1 MPLEVLTVAGT
12 FVLAIIS
19 FNVALIAL
27 DIVEHV
33 LMLMKK
39 LGRILLEQFYEFIEF
54 GLTLQQ
60 WMLIQKLA
68 GIVVRLQFVECLKIT
83 DAEFRHG
90 SHIIRLRFLV
100 QEFVEFLHLAPCID
114 AVVID
119 DGCRLHVLVIE
130 VIPVDVRIFLFLLN
144 YFFFESSPGS
154 AASDCSDSC

>member
-60 WMLIQKLA
+60 WMFIQKLA

-90 SHIIRLRFLV
+90 GHIIRLRFLV
-100 QEFVEFLHLAPCID
+100 QEPKDGSSD
-114 AVVID
+114 ASTEGEQIPD
-119 DGCRLHVLVIE
+119 DGSSNTSTE
-130 VIPVDVRIFLFLLN
+130 EETPEGEN
-144 YFFFESSPGS
+144 QQESEQPDAADPGE
-154 AASDCSDSC
+154 DSKKK

>member
-1 MPLEVLTVAGT
+1 MSLEILTVAGT
-12 FVLAIIS
+12 FILAIIS

-39 LGRILLEQFYEFIEF
+39 LGRVLLEQFYEFIEF

-83 DAEFRHG
+83 DAG
-90 SHIIRLRFLV
+90 SAMAATSFAFGFLSRSSSSFFILR
-100 QEFVEFLHLAPCID
+100 
-114 AVVID
+114 
-119 DGCRLHVLVIE
+119 HVLM
-130 VIPVDVRIFLFLLN
+130 RSL
-144 YFFFESSPGS
+144 
-154 AASDCSDSC
+154 

>member
-54 GLTLQQ
+54 DLPFSNG
-60 WMLIQKLA
+60 
-68 GIVVRLQFVECLKIT
+68 CLY
-83 DAEFRHG
+83 RN
-90 SHIIRLRFLV
+90 L
-100 QEFVEFLHLAPCID
+100 
-114 AVVID
+114 
-119 DGCRLHVLVIE
+119 
-130 VIPVDVRIFLFLLN
+130 PVSLYAF
-144 YFFFESSPGS
+144 SSS
-154 AASDCSDSC
+154 NA